1 MPKYFICPMSK
12 NIVDAVCEMDSN
24 VFGFA
29 VTRRQID
36 YDGGYVNGW
45 NTKSFYEYVKSKNSK
60 IIIERDHGGP
70 LQGQIKDDGL
80 TSYKEDLN
88 YFDIIH
94 LDPWKSTKSISEGL
108 TLTTSTLLEL
118 WQINPN
124 VKYEVLTEAA
134 IMQFDYKDYNAI
146 LSNIRFFSGNAFN
159 SIEYIVVQSG
169 VHIDLVGR
177 KNTNK
182 FLAESVR
189 NVVYVCKEYGKKVK
203 EHNGDYLTKEEK
215 NLRFDAGIDAINIGP
230 ELAQLETE
238 IYLEH
243 MTDLEKN
250 KFYEVCVA
258 SNKWQRWATSEFDLN
273 NREMVIRV
281 CGHYNYDKLPLEKD
295 ISNIIK
301 DTIKHKLNGY

>member
-215 NLRFDAGIDAINIGP
+215 DLRFDAGIDAINIGP

>member
-94 LDPWKSTKSISEGL
+94 LDPWKSTQSISEGL

-215 NLRFDAGIDAINIGP
+215 DLRFDAGIDAINIGP

>member
-1 MPKYFICPMSK
+1 MSK

-94 LDPWKSTKSISEGL
+94 LDPWKSTQSISEGL

-215 NLRFDAGIDAINIGP
+215 DLRFDAGIDAINIGP

>member
-1 MPKYFICPMSK
+1 MSKYFICPMSK

-70 LQGQIKDDGL
+70 LQGQIKDNGL

-215 NLRFDAGIDAINIGP
+215 DLRFDAGIDAINIGP